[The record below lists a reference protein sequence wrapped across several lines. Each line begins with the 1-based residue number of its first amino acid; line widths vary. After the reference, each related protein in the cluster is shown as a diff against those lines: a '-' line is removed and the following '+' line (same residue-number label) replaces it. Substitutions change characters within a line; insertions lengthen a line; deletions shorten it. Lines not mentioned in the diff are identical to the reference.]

1 MGRLG
6 RLILLGAFFF
16 AAPAQAVEGWTV
28 HFVKGEYEEAARL
41 ARAHDTDESWAF
53 AARATLARAATAT
66 LSKAQAEATYGRAE
80 ADARRAGV
88 SRCAGPRIP
97 HRHNTQEHLTD

>member
-6 RLILLGAFFF
+6 RLIILGAFFF

-66 LSKAQAEATYGRAE
+66 LSKVQAEATYGRAE
-80 ADARRAGV
+80 ADARWR
-88 SRCAGPRIP
+88 
-97 HRHNTQEHLTD
+97 